1 MAKKEQT
8 AWAPCRPCG
17 FRWPISGCPT
27 SGDLASATSAK
38 TAQNKL
44 PMAFS
49 FLVRCMQ
56 GIFHLKK
63 EDISSSHWNRLPYQV
78 FPITENSETCVR

>member
-17 FRWPISGCPT
+17 FRLPISGCPT
-27 SGDLASATSAK
+27 SGDLASDFRQKGT
-38 TAQNKL
+38 NKL
-44 PMAFS
+44 PTAFS